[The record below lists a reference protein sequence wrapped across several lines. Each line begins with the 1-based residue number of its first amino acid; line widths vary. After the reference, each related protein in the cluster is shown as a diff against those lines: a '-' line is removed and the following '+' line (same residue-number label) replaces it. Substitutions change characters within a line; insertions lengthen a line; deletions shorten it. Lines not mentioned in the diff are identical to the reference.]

1 MAAGDSGCSNL
12 VSEIVVV
19 SSECWVPTSSVV
31 GAWLIQR
38 DGHDDTFPALINIYG
53 LKRLLTGL
61 FMTSAP
67 RFSGQVR
74 RDRGETGAPTHDLRW
89 EPRFVSPPDQF

>member
-1 MAAGDSGCSNL
+1 M
-12 VSEIVVV
+12 V

-31 GAWLIQR
+31 GRGELAS
-38 DGHDDTFPALINIYG
+38 DGYDDTFPALINIYG

-61 FMTSAP
+61 FMTSAL

-74 RDRGETGAPTHDLRW
+74 RSRRNRRAN
-89 EPRFVSPPDQF
+89 S